1 MELSMDRSMDGWMD
15 AWMHA
20 CMHASQA
27 HILSISGHLVV
38 CARTM
43 CKQCFTESKRL
54 VKVDNGQ
61 SVICRETTGGRP
73 CFCLELG
80 THGMDRTLCAKHRI
94 KDTNVTHRSKALDE
108 ILTEQIV
115 ASLTTK
121 EELTASRLECGLTAS
136 KQQ

>member
-1 MELSMDRSMDGWMD
+1 MD
-15 AWMHA
+15 A

-61 SVICRETTGGRP
+61 CHLQREDGRAAMFLFGVGNARNGPDFVRETSDQR
-73 CFCLELG
+73 
-80 THGMDRTLCAKHRI
+80 H
-94 KDTNVTHRSKALDE
+94 
-108 ILTEQIV
+108 
-115 ASLTTK
+115 
-121 EELTASRLECGLTAS
+121 ECHS
-136 KQQ
+136 PK